1 MDDKNNLEL
10 HFQPVEL
17 TDDDLRAF
25 GMSEEEI
32 VEWNEFFSDP
42 ANNEHWNDPETQK
55 LARTMQAIFE
65 EFDV

>member
-1 MDDKNNLEL
+1 MEDKNNLEL
-10 HFQPVEL
+10 HFQPAKL
-17 TDDDLRAF
+17 TDDDLRSF

-32 VEWNEFFSDP
+32 PEYHEFVNSP
-42 ANNEHWNDPETQK
+42 EYKELWSDPETQK